1 MKPLSKIASSIQPS
15 ATMAVNNRV
24 AVLRAEGK
32 EVYSFGGGEPDFIAS
47 ETVLQAGIQAIHDG
61 KTKYTSASG
70 TIELRK
76 AISDRLCTD
85 YGLVYDP
92 AQIVVTSGGK
102 HAIYIALMTL
112 LDPGDE
118 VILPAPY
125 WVSYYDEIRM
135 TGAVPVSVYAS
146 EEQGFK
152 LTAEMLEGTITSRTK
167 LLVLNN
173 PNNPTGAIYTRE
185 ELTAL
190 ADVCRVH
197 DIYVLCDEMYSKI
210 VFDDTE
216 FVSFPSLSKDAFER
230 TILINGASKAYAMTG
245 WRIGYAA
252 APIQI
257 AKLMSS
263 YLSQSTGCPSSV
275 SQAAATEAFSGSQN
289 YVMTMCQAY
298 EERRNYLVSRIQSM
312 DGISCSVPKGA
323 FYLLIRVD
331 TLYGQTFGGKKIEN
345 DTDFAQALLD
355 SAYVAVTPGSVFE
368 APGYVRWCYAASM
381 DELKAGLDR
390 LEEFL
395 AVGEKSK
402 NS

>member
-1 MKPLSKIASSIQPS
+1 MKPLSKIASAIQPS

-24 AVLRAEGK
+24 AELRAEGE
-32 EVYSFGGGEPDFIAS
+32 EVYGFGGGEPDFIAS
-47 ETVLQAGIQAIHDG
+47 EPVLQAGIRAIESG
-61 KTKYTSASG
+61 QTKYTAAAG
-70 TIELRK
+70 TVQLRQSIAK
-76 AISDRLCTD
+76 RLFED
-85 YGLVYDP
+85 HGIAYDP

-102 HAIYIALMTL
+102 HAIFIALMTL

-135 TGAVPVSVYAS
+135 AGAVPVSVTGA
-146 EEQGFK
+146 EENGFK
-152 LTAEMLEGTITSRTK
+152 ITAEQLESVITQKTK

-173 PNNPTGAIYTRE
+173 PGNPSGAVYTRP
-185 ELTAL
+185 ELMAI
-190 ADVCRVH
+190 AEVCKH
-197 DIYVLCDEMYSKI
+197 TDLYVMSDEMYSKL

-252 APIQI
+252 APNHI
-257 AKLMSS
+257 AKTMSG
-263 YLSQSTGCPSSV
+263 YLSQSTGCPSAI
-275 SQAAATEAFSGSQN
+275 SQAAATEAFSGPQD
-289 YVMTMCQAY
+289 YVETMRKAY
-298 EERRNYLVSRIQSM
+298 EERRNYLVSRIRAM
-312 DGISCSVPKGA
+312 DGITCEMPKGA

-331 TLYGQTFGGKKIEN
+331 GLYGQVLGGTTIEN
-345 DTDFAQALLD
+345 DADFARALLET
-355 SAYVAVTPGSVFE
+355 AHVAVTPGSVFE

-390 LEEFL
+390 LEIFL
-395 AVGEKSK
+395 K
-402 NS
+402 NAENP